1 MGGKKLYIVALTM
14 SNVSK
19 LVWLYQVPARGGD
32 GSRVEQYDQDICLQ
46 CYQREH
52 CLCFRL
58 LDSTSVDEHGEA
70 DWVWGKA
77 QERCA
82 ASLTQQALGVDGITI
97 RSHRGHKLFLYTD
110 EKWSFHLRRALVVS
124 MFTLDWWGKCSDV
137 LFGYEIS
144 FNPWR
149 PQSS

>member
-1 MGGKKLYIVALTM
+1 MGGKALHSCSDHVQCFQASVT
-14 SNVSK
+14 VSSSCQRRRW
-19 LVWLYQVPARGGD
+19 LQSRALWPRHLSPVLSEGTLFVLQTVW
-32 GSRVEQYDQDICLQ
+32 
-46 CYQREH
+46 
-52 CLCFRL
+52 
-58 LDSTSVDEHGEA
+58 STSVDEHGEA

-82 ASLTQQALGVDGITI
+82 ASLTQQTLGVDGITI
-97 RSHRGHKLFLYTD
+97 RSHGGHKLFLYTD
-110 EKWSFHLRRALVVS
+110 EKWSFHLRRVLVAS